1 MVFLYQ
7 LEKQKQEMA
16 TTYKWD
22 YQAIACGDKP
32 HHDPEE
38 DNQDE
43 DFPIGFEHQY
53 VPCMN
58 LTKEQRR
65 EKSDKFKFGLCCSC
79 DAGLDDKS
87 EFVCDPRP
95 NGAFVL
101 TCNACDGYNQRLY
114 VGCGQG
120 CN

>member
-1 MVFLYQ
+1 
-7 LEKQKQEMA
+7 MA
-16 TTYKWD
+16 TTYRWTKAD
-22 YQAIACGDKP
+22 FQAMACGDKP

-38 DNQDE
+38 EDNQDE
-43 DFPIGFEHQY
+43 DFPTGFEEH
-53 VPCMN
+53 VPFMN

-79 DAGLDDKS
+79 DTGLDDKS

-101 TCNACDGYNQRLY
+101 TCNACDDYNRQLFF

>member
-1 MVFLYQ
+1 
-7 LEKQKQEMA
+7 MA
-16 TTYKWD
+16 TTYKWTKAD
-22 YQAIACGDKP
+22 YQAMVCGDKP

-43 DFPIGFEHQY
+43 DFPTGFEEH
-53 VPCMN
+53 VPFMN

-79 DAGLDDKS
+79 DTGLDDKS

-101 TCNACDGYNQRLY
+101 TCNACDDYNRQLFFM
-114 VGCGQG
+114 GCGQG